1 MAVNLRVALLYLPE
15 SGGAAIV
22 APMHV
27 NSGGIC
33 FEQDEP
39 LRIDDWRTPSQLI
52 PALRSAL
59 ECFSPRERNLR
70 EVKKTDWPSYRASG
84 CAWVRDFEQS
94 YLCVN
99 VRAVNEAEKFYEAS
113 ANPHGESDLSLH
125 ATLNRNASNRELLR
139 VLLRLQRACTTW
151 NVSAD

>member
-27 NSGGIC
+27 NSGGIY

-70 EVKKTDWPSYRASG
+70 EVKRRIGLVTALLGVPG
-84 CAWVRDFEQS
+84 CETS
-94 YLCVN
+94 
-99 VRAVNEAEKFYEAS
+99 
-113 ANPHGESDLSLH
+113 
-125 ATLNRNASNRELLR
+125 SNRIF
-139 VLLRLQRACTTW
+139 V
-151 NVSAD
+151 